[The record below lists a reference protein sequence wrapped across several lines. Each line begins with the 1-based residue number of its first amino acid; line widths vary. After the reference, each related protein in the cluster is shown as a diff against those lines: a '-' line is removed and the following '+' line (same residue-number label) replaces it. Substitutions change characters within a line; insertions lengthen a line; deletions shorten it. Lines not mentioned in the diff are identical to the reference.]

1 VKLINKSKKLDTR
14 LSRIEV
20 ALRSCRHLL
29 RYEERGIETIG
40 TPPSEAIAEL
50 QEAKVKIIKETAEE
64 DLEKA
69 RSKSENAATPASK
82 VSPFA
87 KVIERIGGL
96 YQHLD
101 DVSVLQPLE
110 QEARAYMD
118 KARLDNE
125 LEKAEKAEFKGQKK
139 KALDA
144 YLDALF
150 LIRKD
155 SIDDAKQQKEI
166 SQIELKIRELGGEVP
181 SG

>member
-1 VKLINKSKKLDTR
+1 
-14 LSRIEV
+14 
-20 ALRSCRHLL
+20 
-29 RYEERGIETIG
+29 
-40 TPPSEAIAEL
+40 
-50 QEAKVKIIKETAEE
+50 
-64 DLEKA
+64 
-69 RSKSENAATPASK
+69 
-82 VSPFA
+82 
-87 KVIERIGGL
+87 
-96 YQHLD
+96 
-101 DVSVLQPLE
+101 VSVLQPLE